1 MTFGEN
7 NNNAQYFVAI
17 GNGFENQQATACFTT
32 KKLNLSTCRLKYAH
46 KLIFVTDELDN
57 DEAVILNLCLKCQP
71 SQPSNAMKVNTL
83 SGKEAVSCDICGLT
97 LSSTLKDD
105 EQESSID
112 SKSENIAEPAEVVRT
127 EAKSPSETVGTVGKP
142 SESLGTP
149 KKHPNGI
156 VTSESV
162 SSLSEPSLQ
171 EKDKQ
176 DNRTILKL
184 LEKGEKI
191 R

>member
-1 MTFGEN
+1 MLLRFNGLTLQICHHFRLN
-7 NNNAQYFVAI
+7 SVKKSFYYVA
-17 GNGFENQQATACFTT
+17 
-32 KKLNLSTCRLKYAH
+32 
-46 KLIFVTDELDN
+46 DELDN

-71 SQPSNAMKVNTL
+71 SQPNNAMKVHTL

-97 LSSTLKDD
+97 LSSSLKDD
-105 EQESSID
+105 ENVSTPD
-112 SKSENIAEPAEVVRT
+112 GDPKSENIAEPT
-127 EAKSPSETVGTVGKP
+127 ETVENGVKPLSETVGSVGKP
-142 SESLGTP
+142 SETVGTP
-149 KKHPNGI
+149 KKHPNGL

-162 SSLSEPSLQ
+162 TSLSEPNLQ
-171 EKDKQ
+171 KKDKQ